1 MNQKASFNSKLLG
14 GMLWSSLEKFSV
26 QGVSFVIGI
35 ILARLLTPKEY
46 GTVGLLLVFI
56 SFSQVFIDS
65 GFGAALIQKQ
75 DRSQNDI
82 NTVFTFN
89 FLVAILC
96 FIIIWFIAP
105 GIAAYYEIQELT
117 KFVRFLSFTLFF
129 QAIGLIPQTL
139 LTIDMN
145 FKSLAKVNILATVL
159 SGIIA
164 IYLAYNDYGE
174 MAIIWQTILKT
185 LIISII
191 IWFFVKWRPNF
202 SFVKTSFK
210 NLFSFGSKLLISSLL
225 NSIVNNITSLFIGKY
240 LSVRSLG
247 YYTRGSQFSDMIF
260 GSVYSIYNSVLLPSL
275 SSIQNN
281 RELLVSQTRN
291 IIKIS
296 SVIVFPFFAFLAV
309 TSKPIIILLLTEKWL
324 EAAPIMAIICIA
336 RAITIISGV
345 NINLLYAIGR
355 SDLVLKQQYYK
366 LSIRI
371 IFLLISL
378 KFGIIWI
385 AIAELLA
392 TIVHFFI
399 NTYYPGKIMQYG
411 ALKQISDSKGPI
423 LLSTLLSAIT
433 LLLFTYIKNDMLKIS
448 FSLFLFTV
456 IYYSISKLFGNN
468 ELDKLSIK
476 IKQAIWKKK

>member
-1 MNQKASFNSKLLG
+1 LNQKASLNSKILG

-35 ILARLLTPKEY
+35 ILARLLTPREY

-75 DRSQNDI
+75 DRSENDI

-96 FIIIWFIAP
+96 FIIIWLIAP
-105 GIAAYYEIQELT
+105 FISAYYDIEELT
-117 KFVRFLSFTLFF
+117 KFVRLLSITLFF
-129 QAIGLIPQTL
+129 QAVGLIPQTL

-145 FKSLAKVNILATVL
+145 FKSLAKVNIIATLL

-185 LIISII
+185 LFIAII

-202 SFVKTSFK
+202 KFFK
-210 NLFSFGSKLLISSLL
+210 NSFDSLFSFGSKLLISSLL
-225 NSIVNNITSLFIGKY
+225 NNIVNNITSLFIGKY
-240 LSVRSLG
+240 LSVKSLG

-260 GSVYSIYNSVLLPSL
+260 GSIYSIYNSVLLPSL

-281 RELLVSQTRN
+281 KILLVSQTRN

-296 SVIVFPFFAFLAV
+296 SVLIFPFFIFLAV
-309 TSKPIIILLLTEKWL
+309 NSKPIIILLLTEKWL
-324 EAAPIMAIICIA
+324 EAAPIMGIICIA

-355 SDLVLKQQYYK
+355 SDLVLKQQYFK

-392 TIVHFFI
+392 TIAHFFI
-399 NTYYPGKIMQYG
+399 NTYYPGKIMEYG
-411 ALKQISDSKGPI
+411 ALKQINDSKGPI
-423 LLSTLLSAIT
+423 IISTVLALIS
-433 LLLFTYIKNDMLKIS
+433 LMLFTIIKNDILKIS
-448 FSLFLFTV
+448 LSLILFTI
-456 IYYSISKLFGNN
+456 IYYAISKLFGNN
-468 ELDKLSIK
+468 EIDKLSKK
-476 IKQAIWKKK
+476 IKQAIWKK

>member
-1 MNQKASFNSKLLG
+1 MNQKTNFNSKLLG

-26 QGVSFVIGI
+26 QGVSFIIGI

-75 DRSQNDI
+75 DRSQSDI

-96 FIIIWFIAP
+96 FIVIWMIAP
-105 GIAAYYEIQELT
+105 FISAYYEIEKLS
-117 KFVRFLSFTLFF
+117 KFIRFLSITLFF

-145 FKSLAKVNILATVL
+145 FKSLAKVNILATLL

-185 LIISII
+185 FIIAIL

-202 SFVKTSFK
+202 SFVKESF
-210 NLFSFGSKLLISSLL
+210 NSLFSFGSKLLISSLL
-225 NSIVNNITSLFIGKY
+225 NNIVNNITSLFIGKF
-240 LSVRSLG
+240 LSVKSLG
-247 YYTRGSQFSDMIF
+247 FYTRGSQFSDMIF

-275 SSIQNN
+275 SSIQND
-281 RELLVSQTRN
+281 R
-291 IIKIS
+291 
-296 SVIVFPFFAFLAV
+296 
-309 TSKPIIILLLTEKWL
+309 IILLLTEKWL

-371 IFLLISL
+371 IFLLVAL

-385 AIAELLA
+385 AVAELLA
-392 TIVHFFI
+392 TLAHFFI
-399 NTYYPGKIMQYG
+399 NTYYPGKIMNYG
-411 ALKQISDSKGPI
+411 SFSQINDSKGPI
-423 LLSTLLSAIT
+423 IISTFLAVISLMIFQFVPNDLLKIIISFFLFS
-433 LLLFTYIKNDMLKIS
+433 FTYYLA
-448 FSLFLFTV
+448 T
-456 IYYSISKLFGNN
+456 KLFRIQ
-468 ELDKLSIK
+468 ELDKLFLK
-476 IKQAIWKKK
+476 IKQAIWKRK

>member
-1 MNQKASFNSKLLG
+1 MSQKAGFNSKILG
-14 GMLWSSLEKFSV
+14 GMLWSTLEKFSV

-75 DRSQNDI
+75 DRTENDI

-89 FLVAILC
+89 FLVAIFC
-96 FIIIWFIAP
+96 FVIIWLFAPFISE
-105 GIAAYYEIQELT
+105 YYEIEELT
-117 KFVRFLSFTLFF
+117 KFVRILSITLFF

-139 LTIDMN
+139 LTIEMN
-145 FKSLAKVNILATVL
+145 FKSLAKINIIATVL

-185 LIISII
+185 FFIAII
-191 IWFFVKWRPNF
+191 IWSFVKWRPNF
-202 SFVKTSFK
+202 KFVKDSF
-210 NLFSFGSKLLISSLL
+210 NSLFSFGSKLLISSLL
-225 NSIVNNITSLFIGKY
+225 NNIVNNITSLFIGKY
-240 LSVRSLG
+240 LSVKSLG

-260 GSVYSIYNSVLLPSL
+260 GSIYSIYNSVLLPSL

-281 RELLVSQTRN
+281 KELLVSQTRN
-291 IIKIS
+291 IIKVS
-296 SVIVFPFFAFLAV
+296 SVLIFPFFIFLAV
-309 TSKPIIILLLTEKWL
+309 NSKPIIILLLTDKWI
-324 EAAPIMAIICIA
+324 EAAPIMGIICIA

-355 SDLVLKQQYYK
+355 SDLVLKQQYFK
-366 LSIRI
+366 LLIRI
-371 IFLLISL
+371 VFLLISL
-378 KFGIIWI
+378 KFGIVWI

-399 NTYYPGKIMQYG
+399 NTYYPGKIMEYG
-411 ALKQISDSKGPI
+411 AFKQINDSKVPI
-423 LLSTLLSAIT
+423 LISAFLAIISLILFSIMDNNILKILSSTI
-433 LLLFTYIKNDMLKIS
+433 LFTI
-448 FSLFLFTV
+448 
-456 IYYSISKLFGNN
+456 IYYTISKLFGNN
-468 ELDKLSIK
+468 EIDRLSK
-476 IKQAIWKKK
+476 KVKQAIWKK